1 MVIAVVLGIPLGIV
15 AGRYPDRFLGRTVLG
30 GSILGFSL
38 PSFWVGMM
46 LIMCFAVY
54 LGWLPSGGRGLT
66 RDVLGVPLSVVTLDG
81 IQHLI
86 LPAFNLGLY
95 ILSFVIRVTAA
106 GVRETLLQDYVRYAR
121 AKGLSPRRVLF
132 VHVLRNVLIPVVT
145 ILGLE
150 FATVLAFSVVT
161 ESVFAWPGMGK
172 ALDRCHRPARPA
184 RGRRLPPDRGYHI
197 RRRQPDRRYS
207 LCRNRSEGAAD
218 GASVVIPGSIPSAAP
233 RVASEG
239 TSFGRFVADY
249 VEIKGRRCGPRRV
262 HHPCRPGPGGAR
274 HLSSEPLRPGGDQY
288 HRRTPAA
295 GLRRRRHDVL
305 ARHRRSGAGHGQR
318 YPPRAA
324 HQSLRRRHEWA
335 HRARNRNGARGSSAP
350 TSAGAWTRSSCV
362 LSTSSSASPR
372 SWWR

>member
-1 MVIAVVLGIPLGIV
+1 MLAFLLRRLAQIAALLFAMSLVVFFGVYAIGDPVELLVDPNLGQRARDEAVRVLGLDRPLFEQYLTYLEGLRRGDFGRSFIYGEPALRIILERAPATFELAFAAMGIAVVLGIPLGIV
-15 AGRYPDRFLGRTVLG
+15 AGRYPDRFLGRSVLG

-66 RDVLGVPLSVVTLDG
+66 RDVLGVPLSVATLDG

-172 ALDRCHRPARPA
+172 LLIDAIGLLDRPVVVAYLLIVVTIFA
-184 RGRRLPPDRGYHI
+184 VVNLIVDILY
-197 RRRQPDRRYS
+197 
-207 LCRNRSEGAAD
+207 AAID
-218 GASVVIPGSIPSAAP
+218 P
-233 RVASEG
+233 RVRLTERAS
-239 TSFGRFVADY
+239 
-249 VEIKGRRCGPRRV
+249 
-262 HHPCRPGPGGAR
+262 
-274 HLSSEPLRPGGDQY
+274 
-288 HRRTPAA
+288 
-295 GLRRRRHDVL
+295 
-305 ARHRRSGAGHGQR
+305 
-318 YPPRAA
+318 
-324 HQSLRRRHEWA
+324 
-335 HRARNRNGARGSSAP
+335 
-350 TSAGAWTRSSCV
+350 
-362 LSTSSSASPR
+362 
-372 SWWR
+372 

>member
-1 MVIAVVLGIPLGIV
+1 MLAFLLRRLAQIVALLFAMSLVVFFGVYAIGDPVELLVDPNLGQEARDEAVRVLGLDRPLVEQYLTYLDGLRRGDFGRSFIYGESALRIILERAPATFELAFAAMVFAVVLGIPLGIV
-15 AGRYPDRFLGRTVLG
+15 AGCYPDRLLGRSVLG

-38 PSFWVGMM
+38 PSFWVGLM

-66 RDVLGVPLSVVTLDG
+66 RDVLGVPLSMATLDG
-81 IQHLI
+81 IRHLI

-172 ALDRCHRPARPA
+172 LLIDAIGLLDRP
-184 RGRRLPPDRGYHI
+184 
-197 RRRQPDRRYS
+197 
-207 LCRNRSEGAAD
+207 
-218 GASVVIPGSIPSAAP
+218 VVVAYLLIVVTIFAVVNLIVDILYAVIDP
-233 RVASEG
+233 RVRLTER
-239 TSFGRFVADY
+239 TS
-249 VEIKGRRCGPRRV
+249 
-262 HHPCRPGPGGAR
+262 
-274 HLSSEPLRPGGDQY
+274 
-288 HRRTPAA
+288 
-295 GLRRRRHDVL
+295 
-305 ARHRRSGAGHGQR
+305 
-318 YPPRAA
+318 
-324 HQSLRRRHEWA
+324 
-335 HRARNRNGARGSSAP
+335 
-350 TSAGAWTRSSCV
+350 
-362 LSTSSSASPR
+362 
-372 SWWR
+372 

>member
-1 MVIAVVLGIPLGIV
+1 MLAFLFRRLAQIVALLFAMSLVVFFGVYAIGDPVEMLVDPNLGQAARDEAVRVLGLDRPLIEQYLTYLDGLRRGDFGRSFIYGESALRIILERAPATFELAFAAMVIAVVFGIPLGIV
-15 AGRYPDRFLGRTVLG
+15 AGRYPDRFLGRSVLG

-38 PSFWVGMM
+38 PSFWVGLM

-66 RDVLGVPLSVVTLDG
+66 RDVLGVPLGMATLDG
-81 IQHLI
+81 IRHLI

-172 ALDRCHRPARPA
+172 LLIDAIGLLDRP
-184 RGRRLPPDRGYHI
+184 
-197 RRRQPDRRYS
+197 
-207 LCRNRSEGAAD
+207 
-218 GASVVIPGSIPSAAP
+218 VVVAYLLIVVTVFAVVNLIVDILYAVIDP
-233 RVASEG
+233 RVRLTER
-239 TSFGRFVADY
+239 TS
-249 VEIKGRRCGPRRV
+249 
-262 HHPCRPGPGGAR
+262 
-274 HLSSEPLRPGGDQY
+274 
-288 HRRTPAA
+288 
-295 GLRRRRHDVL
+295 
-305 ARHRRSGAGHGQR
+305 
-318 YPPRAA
+318 
-324 HQSLRRRHEWA
+324 
-335 HRARNRNGARGSSAP
+335 
-350 TSAGAWTRSSCV
+350 
-362 LSTSSSASPR
+362 
-372 SWWR
+372 

>member
-1 MVIAVVLGIPLGIV
+1 MLAFLLRRLAQIAALLFAMSLVVFFGVYAIGDPVELLVDPNLGQQARDEAVRVLGLDRPLFEQYLTYLEGLRRGDFGRSFIYGEPALRIILERAPATFELAFAAMVIAVVLGIPLGIV
-15 AGRYPDRFLGRTVLG
+15 AGRYPDRFLGRSVLG

-66 RDVLGVPLSVVTLDG
+66 RNVLGVPLSVVTLDG

-172 ALDRCHRPARPA
+172 LLIDAIGLLDRPVVVAYLLIVVTIFA
-184 RGRRLPPDRGYHI
+184 VVNLIVDILY
-197 RRRQPDRRYS
+197 
-207 LCRNRSEGAAD
+207 AAID
-218 GASVVIPGSIPSAAP
+218 P
-233 RVASEG
+233 RVRLTERAS
-239 TSFGRFVADY
+239 
-249 VEIKGRRCGPRRV
+249 
-262 HHPCRPGPGGAR
+262 
-274 HLSSEPLRPGGDQY
+274 
-288 HRRTPAA
+288 
-295 GLRRRRHDVL
+295 
-305 ARHRRSGAGHGQR
+305 
-318 YPPRAA
+318 
-324 HQSLRRRHEWA
+324 
-335 HRARNRNGARGSSAP
+335 
-350 TSAGAWTRSSCV
+350 
-362 LSTSSSASPR
+362 
-372 SWWR
+372 

>member
-1 MVIAVVLGIPLGIV
+1 MLAFLLRRLAQIVALLFAMSLVVFFGVYAIGDPVEMLVDPNLGQEARDEAVRVLGLDRPLFEQYLTYLEGLRRGDFGRSFIYGESALRIILERAPATFELAFAAMMIAVVLGIPLGIV

-66 RDVLGVPLSVVTLDG
+66 RDVLGVPLSVATLDG
-81 IQHLI
+81 IQHLV

-172 ALDRCHRPARPA
+172 LLIDAIGLLDRPVVVAYLLIVVTIFA
-184 RGRRLPPDRGYHI
+184 VVNLIVDILY
-197 RRRQPDRRYS
+197 
-207 LCRNRSEGAAD
+207 AAID
-218 GASVVIPGSIPSAAP
+218 P
-233 RVASEG
+233 RVRLTERAS
-239 TSFGRFVADY
+239 
-249 VEIKGRRCGPRRV
+249 
-262 HHPCRPGPGGAR
+262 
-274 HLSSEPLRPGGDQY
+274 
-288 HRRTPAA
+288 
-295 GLRRRRHDVL
+295 
-305 ARHRRSGAGHGQR
+305 
-318 YPPRAA
+318 
-324 HQSLRRRHEWA
+324 
-335 HRARNRNGARGSSAP
+335 
-350 TSAGAWTRSSCV
+350 
-362 LSTSSSASPR
+362 
-372 SWWR
+372 